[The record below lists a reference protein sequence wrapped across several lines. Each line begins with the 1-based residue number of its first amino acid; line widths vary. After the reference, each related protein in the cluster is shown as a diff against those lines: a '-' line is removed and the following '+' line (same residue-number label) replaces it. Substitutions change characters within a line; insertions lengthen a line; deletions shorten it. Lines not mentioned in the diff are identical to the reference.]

1 MIVLVPLLLGL
12 SPGLVFPLNVEN
24 DESVEPTA
32 GTWVV
37 AIFERRFCGI
47 LPVDGGEDKS
57 DELASGLVMAGAAAS
72 SAEECG
78 PRLRLTRDT
87 PGPPAGLT
95 SLRGPTAILVFSLG
109 CSGISSSLGVFSSG
123 TDTLSRELVGAGDS
137 VFSGNFL
144 KGSLGE
150 SAMLLCGAGRVLLTA
165 TEVRG
170 AETVLYVT
178 NDDLLE
184 RALDNNDCREIP
196 LGIEGFGFSSFG
208 LGFTIKL
215 EGTGSGSQ
223 TGGGGGSGRGL
234 SSCRSSRALSSAG

>member
-1 MIVLVPLLLGL
+1 MIVLVPLVLGL
-12 SPGLVFPLNVEN
+12 SPGLLFPLNVEN

-37 AIFERRFCGI
+37 AIFERRFCGF
-47 LPVDGGEDKS
+47 LPLDGADKS
-57 DELASGLVMAGAAAS
+57 DELASGLVMAGASLVGAAAS

-95 SLRGPTAILVFSLG
+95 SLRGPTALFVFSLG
-109 CSGISSSLGVFSSG
+109 CSGISSSLGGFSSG
-123 TDTLSRELVGAGDS
+123 TGTLSRELVCAGDS

-144 KGSLGE
+144 KGNLGE

-165 TEVRG
+165 TEVSG

-178 NDDLLE
+178 TDDLLE
-184 RALDNNDCREIP
+184 SALDSNDCLERP
-196 LGIEGFGFSSFG
+196 LGIEGVGFSSFG

-215 EGTGSGSQ
+215 AGTGRGSQ
-223 TGGGGGSGRGL
+223 TGGGGSGRG
-234 SSCRSSRALSSAG
+234 

>member
-78 PRLRLTRDT
+78 PRVRLSRDT
-87 PGPPAGLT
+87 PGLA
-95 SLRGPTAILVFSLG
+95 SLRAPTGFILVFSLG

>member
-1 MIVLVPLLLGL
+1 MIVLVPLVLGL
-12 SPGLVFPLNVEN
+12 SPGLLFPLNVEN

-37 AIFERRFCGI
+37 AIFERRFCGF
-47 LPVDGGEDKS
+47 LPLDGADKS
-57 DELASGLVMAGAAAS
+57 DELASGLVMAGASLVGAAAS

-95 SLRGPTAILVFSLG
+95 SLRGPTALLVFSLG
-109 CSGISSSLGVFSSG
+109 SSGISSSFGGFSSG
-123 TDTLSRELVGAGDS
+123 TDTLLREVVCAGDS

-144 KGSLGE
+144 KGNLGE
-150 SAMLLCGAGRVLLTA
+150 SAMLLCGAGKVLLTA
-165 TEVRG
+165 TEVSG

-178 NDDLLE
+178 SDDLLE
-184 RALDNNDCREIP
+184 RALDSNDCRERP
-196 LGIEGFGFSSFG
+196 LGIEGVGFSSFG

-215 EGTGSGSQ
+215 GGAGKGSQ
-223 TGGGGGSGRGL
+223 TGGGGSGRG
-234 SSCRSSRALSSAG
+234 

>member
-1 MIVLVPLLLGL
+1 MIVLVPLVLGL
-12 SPGLVFPLNVEN
+12 SPGLLFPLNVEN

-37 AIFERRFCGI
+37 AIFERRFCGF
-47 LPVDGGEDKS
+47 LPLDGADKS
-57 DELASGLVMAGAAAS
+57 DELASGLVMAGASLVGAAAS

-123 TDTLSRELVGAGDS
+123 TGNLLRELVCAGDS

-144 KGSLGE
+144 KGNLGE

-165 TEVRG
+165 TEVSG

-178 NDDLLE
+178 SDDLLE
-184 RALDNNDCREIP
+184 SALDSNDCRERP
-196 LGIEGFGFSSFG
+196 LGIEGVGFSSFG

-215 EGTGSGSQ
+215 AGTGRGSQ
-223 TGGGGGSGRGL
+223 TGGGGSGRG
-234 SSCRSSRALSSAG
+234 

>member
-1 MIVLVPLLLGL
+1 MIVLVPLVLGL
-12 SPGLVFPLNVEN
+12 SPGLLFPLNVEN

-37 AIFERRFCGI
+37 AIFESRFCGF
-47 LPVDGGEDKS
+47 LLLDGADKS
-57 DELASGLVMAGAAAS
+57 DELASGLVMAGASLVGAAAS

-87 PGPPAGLT
+87 PGPTTGLT
-95 SLRGPTAILVFSLG
+95 SLRGPTALLVFSLG

-123 TDTLSRELVGAGDS
+123 TGTLLRELVCAGDS

-144 KGSLGE
+144 KGSRGE

-165 TEVRG
+165 TEVSG

-184 RALDNNDCREIP
+184 RALESNDCRERP
-196 LGIEGFGFSSFG
+196 LGIEGVGFSSFG

-215 EGTGSGSQ
+215 TGTGRGSQ
-223 TGGGGGSGRGL
+223 TGGGGSGRG
-234 SSCRSSRALSSAG
+234 

>member
-1 MIVLVPLLLGL
+1 MIVLVPLVLGL
-12 SPGLVFPLNVEN
+12 SPGLLFPLNVEN

-37 AIFERRFCGI
+37 AIFERRFCGF
-47 LPVDGGEDKS
+47 LPLDGADKS

-123 TDTLSRELVGAGDS
+123 TGNLLRELVGAGDS
-137 VFSGNFL
+137 VFSGSFL

-165 TEVRG
+165 TEVSG
-170 AETVLYVT
+170 AETVL
-178 NDDLLE
+178 
-184 RALDNNDCREIP
+184 
-196 LGIEGFGFSSFG
+196 
-208 LGFTIKL
+208 
-215 EGTGSGSQ
+215 
-223 TGGGGGSGRGL
+223 
-234 SSCRSSRALSSAG
+234 

>member
-1 MIVLVPLLLGL
+1 M
-12 SPGLVFPLNVEN
+12 
-24 DESVEPTA
+24 
-32 GTWVV
+32 
-37 AIFERRFCGI
+37 
-47 LPVDGGEDKS
+47 
-57 DELASGLVMAGAAAS
+57 
-72 SAEECG
+72 
-78 PRLRLTRDT
+78 
-87 PGPPAGLT
+87 
-95 SLRGPTAILVFSLG
+95 
-109 CSGISSSLGVFSSG
+109 
-123 TDTLSRELVGAGDS
+123 SRELVGAGDS

-196 LGIEGFGFSSFG
+196 LGIEGLGFSSFG

-223 TGGGGGSGRGL
+223 AGGGGGSGRGL

>member
-1 MIVLVPLLLGL
+1 MIVLVPLVLGL
-12 SPGLVFPLNVEN
+12 SPGLLFPLNVEN

-37 AIFERRFCGI
+37 AIFERRFCGF
-47 LPVDGGEDKS
+47 LLLDGADKS
-57 DELASGLVMAGAAAS
+57 DELASGLVMAGASLVGELAAS

-123 TDTLSRELVGAGDS
+123 TGNLLTELVGAGDS

-144 KGSLGE
+144 KGNLGE

-165 TEVRG
+165 TEVSG

-178 NDDLLE
+178 SDDLLE
-184 RALDNNDCREIP
+184 RALDSNDCRERP
-196 LGIEGFGFSSFG
+196 LGIEGVGFSSFG

-215 EGTGSGSQ
+215 GGAGKGSQ
-223 TGGGGGSGRGL
+223 TGGGGSGRQ
-234 SSCRSSRALSSAG
+234 

>member
-1 MIVLVPLLLGL
+1 MIVLVPLVLGL
-12 SPGLVFPLNVEN
+12 SPGLLFPLNVEN

-37 AIFERRFCGI
+37 AIFERRFCGF
-47 LPVDGGEDKS
+47 LPLDGADKS
-57 DELASGLVMAGAAAS
+57 DELASGLVMAGASLVGAAAS

-95 SLRGPTAILVFSLG
+95 SLRGPTALLVFSLG
-109 CSGISSSLGVFSSG
+109 SSGISSSFGGFSSG
-123 TDTLSRELVGAGDS
+123 TDTLLREVVCAGDS

-144 KGSLGE
+144 KGNLGE
-150 SAMLLCGAGRVLLTA
+150 SAMLLCGAGKVLLTA
-165 TEVRG
+165 TEVSG

-178 NDDLLE
+178 SDDLLE
-184 RALDNNDCREIP
+184 RALDSNDCRERP
-196 LGIEGFGFSSFG
+196 LGIEGVGFSNFG

-215 EGTGSGSQ
+215 GGAGKGSQ
-223 TGGGGGSGRGL
+223 TGGGGSGRG
-234 SSCRSSRALSSAG
+234 